1 MRNLCMKVSY
11 EGTAYCGFQTQPRDR
26 TIQDE
31 IERVIRELTGE
42 DHKIISSGRTD
53 AGVHAQGQVFN
64 FLTTSPMEL
73 KRWCLAMN
81 NLLPRDIVVLNA
93 REVPL
98 DFHSRWEAKRKTYHY
113 TINNYRFSDVFHRN
127 FQYHHPTR
135 LNEEDMKKAIACL
148 IGEHDFT
155 SFCSAKSTKNSHIRT
170 IYEAR
175 IEVEKSEQ
183 RLDQGSVLRIVISG
197 SGFLQHMVRIIAGT
211 LIYIGEGKMGCNE
224 MERVLLSQDRSNAGP
239 TAIAQGLT
247 LWNVY
252 YNQFEL

>member
-31 IERVIRELTGE
+31 LERVIRELTGE
-42 DHKIISSGRTD
+42 DLKIISSGRTD
-53 AGVHAQGQVFN
+53 AGVHAQGQIFN
-64 FLTTSPMEL
+64 FVTSSSMEL

-98 DFHSRWEAKRKTYHY
+98 DFHSRWEAKSKTYHY
-113 TINNYRFSDVFHRN
+113 TIHNYRFSDVFQRN
-127 FQYHHPTR
+127 FQYHHPTL
-135 LNEEDMKKAIACL
+135 LNAEEMKKAVICL
-148 IGEHDFT
+148 KGEHDFT
-155 SFCSAKSTKNSHIRT
+155 SFCSAKSTKNSHVRT

-175 IEVEKSEQ
+175 IEVEKLEQ
-183 RLDQGSVLRIVISG
+183 RSDQGSVLRFVVSG

-211 LIYIGEGKMGCNE
+211 LIHIGEGKLSSSDMQ
-224 MERVLLSQDRSNAGP
+224 RILLSQDRAHAGP
-239 TAIAQGLT
+239 TAMAQGLT

-252 YNQFEL
+252 YDHFEL